1 VFTINKGMA
10 VETRIIKIKPD
21 LVEGDKIKAIAEVLK
36 REGVIVYPTD
46 TFYGLGA
53 SCFSEKAIKKVY
65 RLKRRSL
72 SKPLSL
78 LVSGMDMVQSIAD
91 DIPSLFWEL
100 AEKFWPGPL
109 TIILKASSQ
118 LPRSFLGPK
127 NSIGIR
133 LPDILWLQE
142 LMNEAG
148 FPITA
153 TSANIS
159 GEREIIRPEKVM
171 AIFCGKVDLIAD
183 GGKAKGVLPSTVLD
197 LTSSKPEIRREGALP
212 RSILEKYLGRKSKS

>member
-1 VFTINKGMA
+1 MPIA
-10 VETRIIKIKPD
+10 TRVIKINPNRI
-21 LVEGDKIKAIAEVLK
+21 EADKIKKIAEVLK
-36 REGVIVYPTD
+36 EEGVIVYPTD

-53 SCFSEKAIKKVY
+53 SCFSERAIKKIY

-78 LVSGMDMVQSIAD
+78 LVSGLDMVQSIAS

-109 TIILKASSQ
+109 TIILKASGQ
-118 LPRSFLGPK
+118 LPRSLLGPK

-133 LPDILWLQE
+133 LPGVLWLQK

-159 GEREIIRPEKVM
+159 GEKEITRPEKVM
-171 AIFCGKVDLIAD
+171 AIFYGRVALIAD
-183 GGKAKGVLPSTVLD
+183 GGKAKGALPSTVLE
-197 LTSSKPEIRREGALP
+197 LTSPQAEILREGAVP
-212 RSILEKYLGRKSKS
+212 RSLLEKYLGRKVRV